1 MGVATQT
8 FLRKRQ
14 NLSCLEIATDLSWGL
29 LHSVMFSLG
38 LKVFSKL
45 LRDGRFEA
53 MMRQV
58 IDEEKKAA

>member
-1 MGVATQT
+1 MPYRAAEFCT
-8 FLRKRQ
+8 RR
-14 NLSCLEIATDLSWGL
+14 CY
-29 LHSVMFSLG
+29 HLG